1 MPPLMP
7 LPAGDEQNGNNPH
20 SYEQTLKVRPAERKD
35 LVECHI
41 TQEAQRQKDFYD
53 GATKSR
59 SFTVGDAVWLQVPT
73 ADKLEAR
80 WEGKWTVLSMV
91 NVTIKT
97 SRLQGLVWCMLIDSN
112 NALYEERSKHLV
124 NHRVEYH

>member
-20 SYEQTLKVRPAERKD
+20 SYEQTLKVRPAERRD

-97 SRLQGLVWCMLIDSN
+97 SRLQ
-112 NALYEERSKHLV
+112 
-124 NHRVEYH
+124 